1 MRALVLGL
9 VGVPLGASLIIGGC
23 ASQPSRFYL
32 LSAGPNAETA
42 SLETSGRQGPTIG
55 VVPVT
60 LPRYVDR
67 PQIVTR
73 TSPYE
78 LKVAEFDRWAEALDT
93 NFSRVLADNL
103 STLLPTARVVMSP
116 WPRTIPI
123 AYQVTVDV
131 THFLSQVGGDSL
143 LIADWTLFKG
153 AGQEVLASGTSRSS
167 ASPSGRDYAA
177 IVAAMSQTVA
187 SLSREIATA
196 IREVGP
202 SVSARQGVSGGATTP

>member
-1 MRALVLGL
+1 MYPIMLALV
-9 VGVPLGASLIIGGC
+9 VVPLGASLIVGGC

-32 LSAGPNAETA
+32 LSAVPNTETA
-42 SLETSGRQGPTIG
+42 SLEMSGQQGPTIG
-55 VVPVT
+55 VGPVT

-93 NFSRVLADNL
+93 NLTRVLAENL
-103 STLLPTARVVMSP
+103 SILLPTARVVMSP
-116 WPRTIPI
+116 WPRAIPI
-123 AYQVTVDV
+123 DYQVTVDV

-153 AGQEVLASGTSRSS
+153 EGQDALTSGRSRFS
-167 ASPSGRDYAA
+167 ASPGGQDYAA

-196 IREVGP
+196 VRGVGP
-202 SVSARQGVSGGATTP
+202 RVSVRKGVSGRATTP

>member
-1 MRALVLGL
+1 
-9 VGVPLGASLIIGGC
+9 VPLGASLIVGGC

-32 LSAGPNAETA
+32 LSAVPNTEMA
-42 SLETSGRQGPTIG
+42 SLEMSGQQGPTIG
-55 VVPVT
+55 VGPVT

-93 NFSRVLADNL
+93 NFTRVLAENL
-103 STLLPTARVVMSP
+103 SILLPTARVVMSP
-116 WPRTIPI
+116 WPRAIPI
-123 AYQVTVDV
+123 DYQVTVDV

-153 AGQEVLASGTSRSS
+153 EGQDALTSGRSRFS
-167 ASPSGRDYAA
+167 ASPGGQDYAA

-196 IREVGP
+196 VRGVGP
-202 SVSARQGVSGGATTP
+202 RVSVRKGVSGRATTP

>member
-1 MRALVLGL
+1 MYPIMLALV
-9 VGVPLGASLIIGGC
+9 VVPLGASLIVGGC

-32 LSAGPNAETA
+32 LSAVPNTETA
-42 SLETSGRQGPTIG
+42 SLEMSGQQGPTIG
-55 VVPVT
+55 VGPVT

-93 NFSRVLADNL
+93 NFTRVLAENL
-103 STLLPTARVVMSP
+103 SILLPTARVVMSP
-116 WPRTIPI
+116 WPRAIPI
-123 AYQVTVDV
+123 DYQVTVDV

-153 AGQEVLASGTSRSS
+153 EGQDALTSGRSRFS
-167 ASPSGRDYAA
+167 ASPGGQDYAA

-196 IREVGP
+196 VRGVGP
-202 SVSARQGVSGGATTP
+202 RVSVRKGVSGRVTTP

>member
-1 MRALVLGL
+1 MYPIMLALVAAT
-9 VGVPLGASLIIGGC
+9 VGTSLMAGGC

-32 LSAGPNAETA
+32 LSAVANTETA
-42 SLETSGRQGPTIG
+42 SLEMSGQQGATIG
-55 VVPVT
+55 VGPVT

-67 PQIVTR
+67 PQIITR

-78 LKVAEFDRWAEALDT
+78 IKVAEFDRWAEALDA

-103 STLLPTARVVMSP
+103 SALLPTARVIMSP
-116 WPRTIPI
+116 WPRAIPI
-123 AYQVTVDV
+123 DYQVTVDV

-153 AGQEVLASGTSRSS
+153 EGQEVLSSGTSRFS
-167 ASPSGRDYAA
+167 ASPAGQDYAA

-196 IREVGP
+196 VRGVGP
-202 SVSARQGVSGGATTP
+202 KVSTRKDVSARETSP

>member
-1 MRALVLGL
+1 MYPIMLALVAAT
-9 VGVPLGASLIIGGC
+9 VGTSLMAGGC

-32 LSAGPNAETA
+32 LSAVANTETA
-42 SLETSGRQGPTIG
+42 SLEMSGQQGATIG
-55 VVPVT
+55 VGPVT

-67 PQIVTR
+67 PQIITR

-78 LKVAEFDRWAEALDT
+78 IKVAEFDRWAEALDA

-103 STLLPTARVVMSP
+103 SALLPTARVVMSP
-116 WPRTIPI
+116 WPRAIPI
-123 AYQVTVDV
+123 DYQVTVDV

-153 AGQEVLASGTSRSS
+153 EGQEVLSSGTSRFS
-167 ASPSGRDYAA
+167 ASPAGQDYAA

-196 IREVGP
+196 VRGVGP
-202 SVSARQGVSGGATTP
+202 KVSTRKAVSARETSP